1 MTQTSIRFY
10 FSFRSPYAWIA
21 AERIEA
27 ELAPLEV
34 EIEPVPI
41 FPTPD
46 LFPNDPSSLK
56 AKVAFLVQDVRRLAR
71 DYSLT
76 VRFPS
81 VTDCDWSLSHAAA
94 LAAIRRGQWLPLTLA
109 LFRQRFAEG
118 ADLGADSV
126 LARAAE
132 VAEADPSQVLAD
144 AHSAALREEVGRGWR
159 RAGEQDGVFGV
170 PSFVFAGKLYWGQ
183 DRMHH
188 LKAAVQRKV
197 NPAG

>member
-1 MTQTSIRFY
+1 MSQTKVRFY

-27 ELAPLEV
+27 ELAAINVEV
-34 EIEPVPI
+34 EPVPI
-41 FPTPD
+41 FPTPE

-56 AKVAFLVQDVRRLAR
+56 AKGAFLVQDVRRLAR
-71 DYSLT
+71 DYSLR
-76 VRFPS
+76 VQFPR
-81 VTDCDWSLSHAAA
+81 VPDCDWSLSHAAA

-118 ADLGADSV
+118 ADLGDDSV

-132 VAEADPSQVLAD
+132 AAGTAPSQVLAD
-144 AHSAALREEVGRGWR
+144 AHSEDLQAEVSRGWR
-159 RAGEQDGVFGV
+159 QAGEQDGVFGV

-188 LKAAVQRKV
+188 LKAAVQRKGA
-197 NPAG
+197 PTD